1 MQPLDN
7 PTKYCR
13 ESRVIQ
19 THRVFPTDLNS
30 HGTLFGGKLMALIDD
45 TASISIT
52 RHCRRNSVTASTD
65 RLDFL
70 HPIGENHSVCV
81 ETFVS
86 GTGTKSMET
95 FAKIIGEDL
104 ISGER
109 YLAATCF
116 MTFVAVASKEK
127 PEADFTVPAVQ
138 PETNEEIMICAGYEE
153 RRAHGLKE
161 KAFHEKFSKTVSL
174 NIPWM

>member
-1 MQPLDN
+1 MSN
-7 PTKYCR
+7 EERTTKACR

-30 HGTLFGGKLMALIDD
+30 HGTLFGGKLMSLIDD

-52 RHCRRNSVTASTD
+52 RHSRRNAVTASMD

-70 HPIGENHSVCV
+70 HPINENHSVCV
-81 ETFVS
+81 ETYVS
-86 GTGTKSMET
+86 GTGRKSMEV

-104 ISGER
+104 VSGDR

-116 MTFVAVASKEK
+116 MTFVAVPSPEK
-127 PEADFTVPAVQ
+127 PEKDFTVPHVV
-138 PETNEEIMICAGYEE
+138 PETDEEKMVTSGYEE
-153 RRAHGLKE
+153 RRKRGLQE
-161 KAFHEKFSKTVSL
+161 LAFHEQFSKTVSL
-174 NIPWM
+174 DVPWG

>member
-1 MQPLDN
+1 MSH
-7 PTKYCR
+7 TERSVKFCR

-30 HGTLFGGKLMALIDD
+30 HGTLFGGKLMSLIDD

-52 RHCRRNSVTASTD
+52 RHARRNAVTASTD

-86 GTGTKSMET
+86 GAGRKSMEI
-95 FAKIIGEDL
+95 FAKIIGENL
-104 ISGER
+104 VTGER
-109 YLAATCF
+109 YLAGTCF
-116 MTFVAVASKEK
+116 MTFVAVPSVEK
-127 PEADFTVPAVQ
+127 PETDFTVPLVQ
-138 PETNEEIMICAGYEE
+138 PETEEEIMVASGYEE
-153 RRAHGLKE
+153 RRRRGLQE
-161 KAFHEKFSKTVSL
+161 LAFHEEFSKAVSL
-174 NIPWM
+174 DVPWY